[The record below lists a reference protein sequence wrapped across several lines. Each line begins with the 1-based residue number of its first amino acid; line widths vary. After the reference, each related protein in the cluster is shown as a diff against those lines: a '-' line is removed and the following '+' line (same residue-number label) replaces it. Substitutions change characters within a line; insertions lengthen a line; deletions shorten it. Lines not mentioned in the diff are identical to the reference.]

1 MATPEATQTY
11 DATLVIKCG
20 YRGAGFAGY
29 AEQEGQ
35 RTVAGELR
43 RALETLLRREVDMT
57 CAGRTDAGVSAIS
70 QYVSLPVT
78 CDELASSSPSRLWRS
93 LMAIT
98 DEDVSIKGLYTAPQ
112 GFSARFDAQ
121 SRSYRYRI
129 ASGNAQPVLAWD
141 YCWWVRSPLDVS
153 AMAEAASPL
162 VGEHDFRS
170 FCKVSSATML
180 EEAGRSLSRNVEVL
194 EVSEVTECGEDLI
207 AVDVRGNAFLHNM
220 VRIIVGTLV
229 EVGRHNRDNG
239 FVLRALEAK
248 DRRAAGPTAPA
259 KGLVFTD
266 VTYPAG
272 QLTPFTD
279 AHTNMLK
286 C

>member
-1 MATPEATQTY
+1 MPTPDVSETL
-11 DATLVIKCG
+11 DATLVVKCG
-20 YRGAGFAGY
+20 YRGARFSGY

-43 RALETLLRREVDMT
+43 RALETLFRREVDLT
-57 CAGRTDAGVSAIS
+57 CAGRTDAGVSAIA

-78 CDELASSSPSRLWRS
+78 FGELASRSPQRLWRS

-141 YCWWVRSPLDVS
+141 HCWWVRSQLDAS
-153 AMAEAASPL
+153 AMAEAALPL

-170 FCKVSSATML
+170 FCKVSSAAML
-180 EEAGRSLSRNVEVL
+180 DQAGRSLKRCVERL
-194 EVSEVTECGEDLI
+194 EVAEVTECGEDLI
-207 AVDVRGNAFLHNM
+207 AIDVRGNAFLHNM

-229 EVGRHNRDNG
+229 EVGRNNRDTG
-239 FVLRALEAK
+239 FAARALAAK

-266 VTYPAG
+266 VCYPAG
-272 QLTPFTD
+272 LLTPLTD
-279 AHTNMLK
+279 ARANMLK

>member
-1 MATPEATQTY
+1 MATPETTQTY

-78 CDELASSSPSRLWRS
+78 CDELASRSPSRLWRS

-112 GFSARFDAQ
+112 GFSARFDAHWW
-121 SRSYRYRI
+121 
-129 ASGNAQPVLAWD
+129 ASMTSGA
-141 YCWWVRSPLDVS
+141 S
-153 AMAEAASPL
+153 A
-162 VGEHDFRS
+162 R
-170 FCKVSSATML
+170 
-180 EEAGRSLSRNVEVL
+180 
-194 EVSEVTECGEDLI
+194 
-207 AVDVRGNAFLHNM
+207 
-220 VRIIVGTLV
+220 
-229 EVGRHNRDNG
+229 
-239 FVLRALEAK
+239 
-248 DRRAAGPTAPA
+248 
-259 KGLVFTD
+259 
-266 VTYPAG
+266 
-272 QLTPFTD
+272 
-279 AHTNMLK
+279 
-286 C
+286 